1 MTFLR
6 LKREIS
12 FSINTFRNRFNSSKI
27 ITKSSYLKET
37 KSLKSFLKSAYFTAQ
52 KMKFSIKDFS
62 SKCDQIHSKKIH
74 KKALEMES
82 FARENCNFTK
92 TKSIVGV
99 FVNILEHAF
108 YRTPSGDRL
117 EIVVNSFCLQEANS
131 RQRPSLFNKWRILWE
146 KISGE
151 KSWKTTYR
159 VHYTFYTLTFVPW
172 LFPVAGCK
180 LAAK

>member
-12 FSINTFRNRFNSSKI
+12 FSINTFRNRFSSSKI
-27 ITKSSYLKET
+27 ITNSSYLGET

-82 FARENCNFTK
+82 FARENCSFTK

-131 RQRPSLFNKWRILWE
+131 RQRPSLFNKWTVESCERKFQE
-146 KISGE
+146 KNPE
-151 KSWKTTYR
+151 KL
-159 VHYTFYTLTFVPW
+159 HIGFIIPFIPW
-172 LFPVAGCK
+172 LLYLDFFLLLVAN
-180 LAAK
+180 